1 MSYILEA
8 LKKAEQK
15 REQEQV
21 QPFVGFGSTSA
32 AAQKKRRWWPYV
44 LTGALALNAG
54 IMVWSTGLWQDDDR
68 TPATERE
75 ASTPA
80 PSAPAAAKTL
90 PRAVVIPAP
99 AQHGPVRAREEER
112 QISRALPGRQAQVA
126 GNSTSPIAR
135 QDAPQAVLPV
145 PAKTPAENIPPKE
158 MAPVPERRPPK
169 DRVFALS
176 ELPGAIKSGLPQFK
190 ISGHAYAPEPQM
202 RVVRINEKI
211 LQEGQDLSPGM
222 KIEEIVPSGVIM
234 TYQGYRFR
242 VPVANR

>member
-21 QPFVGFGSTSA
+21 QPFVGFGSTA
-32 AAQKKRRWWPYV
+32 PVAQKKRRWWPYV
-44 LTGALALNAG
+44 LIGALALNAG

-75 ASTPA
+75 ASTPP
-80 PSAPAAAKTL
+80 PSAAAPAKSL
-90 PRAVVIPAP
+90 PRVVVIPAP
-99 AQHGPVRAREEER
+99 AQHGPVRAGEGER
-112 QISRALPGRQAQVA
+112 QSPQAGSGRQAQVA

-135 QDAPQAVLPV
+135 QDAPQAALPV
-145 PAKTPAENIPPKE
+145 PAKAPAENTSPKE
-158 MAPVPERRPPK
+158 TAPIPERKPPK

-176 ELPGAIKSGLPQFK
+176 ELPGAIRNALPQFK
-190 ISGHAYAPEPQM
+190 ISGHAYTPEPQN

-211 LQEGQDLSPGM
+211 LQEGQDLIPGM
-222 KIEEIVPSGVIM
+222 KIEEIVASGVIM